1 MSFTPFEPKIEAGW
15 QDLLSKLDLLDEYN
29 KLVNQTIEN
38 YEPKENRF
46 LRNVDEFEEE
56 KLKWLEKLAKIKE
69 KPIFVE
75 MIWGLLPKIN
85 TELNNDVGFLRE
97 LISAYSH
104 ELFSVEKSV
113 DFTKLWLANLSEKY
127 DKSSLPLYYSTSSD
141 TSLNNEHRHQICNNA
156 LVFGSL
162 NIIDALMELQK
173 SDFVGINSLQIIF
186 VAHNFMAIE
195 AKVALTKKFHYQANT
210 DDKITI
216 FYSNIKGLYRY
227 KENKKEPLNYG
238 IAEGRAGII
247 KTLLDNECIS
257 GDLIMK
263 MFKYGGL
270 EAVSGAIEG
279 INNLAMEKLEI
290 PEKII
295 GHSTSGGYY
304 LNKDFYNFEKK

>member
-15 QDLLSKLDLLDEYN
+15 RDLLSKLDLLGEYN
-29 KLVNQTIEN
+29 KLANQAIQN
-38 YEPKENRF
+38 YEPLINSF
-46 LRNVDEFEEE
+46 LGTVDEFEEE
-56 KLKWLEKLAKIKE
+56 KLKHLEKVAKAKE

-75 MIWGLLPKIN
+75 MIWELLPKIN
-85 TELNNDVGFLRE
+85 AKLNNNVGFLRE

-104 ELFSVEKSV
+104 ELFSVEKSL

-141 TSLNNEHRHQICNNA
+141 TPLNNEHKHQICNNVSA
-156 LVFGSL
+156 FGSL
-162 NIIDALMELQK
+162 NIVDALAELQK
-173 SDFVGINSLQIIF
+173 SELVGINSLQIIF
-186 VAHNFMAIE
+186 TSPTLIAIE
-195 AKVALTKKFHYQANT
+195 TKIALTKKFHYQANT
-210 DDKITI
+210 GDKITI

-227 KENKKEPLNYG
+227 KDNSKEPLNYG
-238 IAEGRAGII
+238 IAEGRAGIV
-247 KTLLDNECIS
+247 KTLLENESIS
-257 GDLIMK
+257 ADLIMT

-279 INNLAMEKLEI
+279 INNLTMEKLEV